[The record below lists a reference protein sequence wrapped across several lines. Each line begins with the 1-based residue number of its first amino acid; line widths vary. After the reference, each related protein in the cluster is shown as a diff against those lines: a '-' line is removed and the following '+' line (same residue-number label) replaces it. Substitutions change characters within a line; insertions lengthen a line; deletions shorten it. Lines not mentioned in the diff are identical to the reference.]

1 MYVIFSPKKNNN
13 NIYSEYN
20 QGSKSYLKL
29 AEGTADGGPVKW
41 HHEKSQRENT
51 GHPVRQLAWTFQKIN
66 DVYIKKIFWDGQ
78 SYSKQKVIKELSQ
91 PTAVHEIWLDLWDKW
106 GNLGMDY

>member
-1 MYVIFSPKKNNN
+1 MLFSCQKKNNN

-66 DVYIKKIFWDGQ
+66 DVYIKKFFEMDRAILSRRLLKSSHSQLQYMKFDWIFGT
-78 SYSKQKVIKELSQ
+78 SG
-91 PTAVHEIWLDLWDKW
+91 EI
-106 GNLGMDY
+106 